1 VRVRIAAGL
10 AAAGAVASLGA
21 GVALAAPTWK
31 APMTVAEVRGI
42 PDPQVAVDRA
52 GTATVVYSTAD
63 VGSTSRRPTV
73 YAAARL
79 PGQGFGKPTALGIG
93 AEPRIAVD
101 PGGAT
106 AIAWIDGDR
115 IQFLLQPAPGQLGA
129 PGQLRTA
136 IDVAGGGARDLRLL
150 LDGAGRATLAWLPD
164 AASDVGREVRPRSA
178 TISPQ
183 GELSPVQ
190 ELGAPTQC
198 GRLQLAGNAAGD
210 AAAAC
215 FPGTTV
221 HVREAGAGEFVTETY
236 APNYLHSQAYL
247 SVDGAGTVT
256 VALPSDSSGHMA
268 LALVERSRGGAFA
281 QTGAFTDA
289 DGASIPRL
297 FAQEGRSVVAWTK
310 GGELHYA
317 IRPAG
322 GAFGTKQTLATA
334 GRSMPSAFV
343 DVRAPLGPLPLIMA
357 TTEVAFGDVAP
368 LNLRGATV
376 GVEGVARLAGGAVVP
391 GLVDFPGNVAAS
403 ESGIAVATWEQRCGE
418 GFAVMAMA
426 LDERRGTSEP
436 PCQDRAA
443 PKVLIRPRQARLV
456 GRALRFR
463 AGCDEV
469 CRLLV
474 RTRVVRAGVGKPL
487 ATKKARRAVPI
498 GAGRFRSFALRLRP
512 AEVARVRA
520 SLAARRRVT
529 VRFALSVRDAYENGA
544 VRRVAVPLRR

>member
-1 VRVRIAAGL
+1 MAAGL
-10 AAAGAVASLGA
+10 AVAGAVVSLGA
-21 GVALAAPTWK
+21 GIAAAEPTWK
-31 APMTVAEVRGI
+31 APMTVAKVRGI
-42 PDPQVAVDRA
+42 PNPQVAVDRA
-52 GTATVVYSTAD
+52 GKATVVYSTAD

-73 YAAARL
+73 YAATRL
-79 PGQGFGKPTALGIG
+79 PGQAFGKPTALGIG
-93 AEPRIAVD
+93 VEPRIAVD

-106 AIAWIDGDR
+106 AVAWVDGDR

-129 PGQLRTA
+129 PGQLRRA
-136 IDVAGGGARDLRLL
+136 VDVAGAGARDLRLV

-164 AASDVGREVRPRSA
+164 TASDAPGEIRPRAA

-183 GELSPVQ
+183 GDVSPVQ
-190 ELGAPTQC
+190 ELGAPTPC
-198 GRLQLAGNAAGD
+198 GRLQLVGNAAGD

-236 APNYLHSQAYL
+236 APSYLHSQAYL
-247 SVDGAGTVT
+247 TVDGAGTVT
-256 VALPSDSSGHMA
+256 VALPSDSSG
-268 LALVERSRGGAFA
+268 LVTVALVERSRGGAFA
-281 QTGAFTDA
+281 QTGGFTDA
-289 DGASIPRL
+289 GGASIPRL

-322 GAFGTKQTLATA
+322 GAFGARQALPTA
-334 GRSMPSAFV
+334 GRNLASAFF
-343 DVRAPLGPLPLIMA
+343 DVSAPLGPLPLIM
-357 TTEVAFGDVAP
+357 TTTQMAVGDVAP
-368 LNLRGATV
+368 LDLRGATV
-376 GVEGVARLAGGAVVP
+376 GVDGAARAAGEAVVP

-403 ESGIAVATWEQRCGE
+403 ENGIAVAAWEQRCGE
-418 GFAVMAMA
+418 GFAVMAMV
-426 LDERRGTSEP
+426 LDERRGSSEP

-443 PKVLIRPRQARLV
+443 PKVLIRPQRARLV

-474 RTRVVRAGVGKPL
+474 RTRVVSGGVGKPL
-487 ATKKARRAVPI
+487 ATKKARRAARI

-512 AEVARVRA
+512 AEVRRVRA
-520 SLAARRRVT
+520 ALAARRRVT

-544 VRRVAVPLRR
+544 VRRVAVRLRR